1 MRSVPRW
8 VLWFVAVTLSLA
20 NANPPLR
27 RCLHPSAFI
36 GRGTKQMA
44 KVFDRAGAHIVE
56 KAVIDGRKAWTVECL
71 IQPALKRT
79 IVYFGREK
87 NLVEVGLHINSPIG
101 IS

>member
-1 MRSVPRW
+1 
-8 VLWFVAVTLSLA
+8 
-20 NANPPLR
+20 
-27 RCLHPSAFI
+27 
-36 GRGTKQMA
+36 MA
-44 KVFDRAGAHIVE
+44 KVFNRAGAHIVE

-87 NLVEVGLHINSPIG
+87 NLWRSRFNINSPIG

>member
-1 MRSVPRW
+1 MGSLVCRRSTQPGERQSALAQQVPAP
-8 VLWFVAVTLSLA
+8 FG
-20 NANPPLR
+20 
-27 RCLHPSAFI
+27 LHWTRDKNI
-36 GRGTKQMA
+36 A

-87 NLVEVGLHINSPIG
+87 NLVEVALHINSPIG

>member
-1 MRSVPRW
+1 
-8 VLWFVAVTLSLA
+8 LA
-20 NANPPLR
+20 E
-27 RCLHPSAFI
+27 
-36 GRGTKQMA
+36 GQKQIA

-56 KAVIDGRKAWTVECL
+56 KAVIDGRAAWTVECL

-87 NLVEVGLHINSPIG
+87 NLVEVVLQYQRPIG